1 MPFVSIKL
9 NVTALPG
16 SSVVPYWKDN
26 WELIILIFAS
36 AKGKSMIAGDCVWS
50 GVSYLSCVGL
60 WEGRLHYSDICGKSM
75 VVSLPA
81 VGIIIQDPP
90 FFSCGYVVYIA
101 IHRRCTNVSTYVML
115 GLYESW
121 R

>member
-1 MPFVSIKL
+1 
-9 NVTALPG
+9 
-16 SSVVPYWKDN
+16 
-26 WELIILIFAS
+26 
-36 AKGKSMIAGDCVWS
+36 MIAGDCVWS

-60 WEGRLHYSDICGKSM
+60 WEGRLHYCDICGKSM
-75 VVSLPA
+75 VVSLPV

-90 FFSCGYVVYIA
+90 FFSCGCVVYVV